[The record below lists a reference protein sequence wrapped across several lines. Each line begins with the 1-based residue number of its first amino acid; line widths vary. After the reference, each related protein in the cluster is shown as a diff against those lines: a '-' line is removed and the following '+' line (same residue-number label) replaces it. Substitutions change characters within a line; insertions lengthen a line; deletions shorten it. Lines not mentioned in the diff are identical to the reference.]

1 MHPVSTGNPTALRQM
16 RGQVIAPVAVNLC
29 SNDRSEHAPAA
40 MTQSR
45 KRHPV
50 RLMLVAVA
58 MTGIFASAH
67 AGPTL
72 YERLGGRDAVGRIVD
87 ELIETSRVDPVS
99 AHLFVK
105 VNHKRLKQKI
115 AEQICALAGGPVPF
129 EGDDMKTTHAG
140 LGITEE
146 DFYRLVEH
154 LVAILDRSG
163 VGTREKNE
171 LLGLLA
177 PLKRDVVT
185 K

>member
-1 MHPVSTGNPTALRQM
+1 MPPVSVRNPPGLRRTRDQ
-16 RGQVIAPVAVNLC
+16 VAVHAADK
-29 SNDRSEHAPAA
+29 SVVTDRSFHASTA
-40 MTQSR
+40 MTQVR
-45 KRHPV
+45 RRHPV
-50 RLMLVAVA
+50 RLMLAAVA

-67 AGPTL
+67 ADTTL
-72 YERLGGRDAVGRIVD
+72 YERLGGREAVGRIVD
-87 ELIETSRVDPVS
+87 ELIETTRVDPVS
-99 AHLFVK
+99 AHHFVK

-129 EGDDMKTTHAG
+129 DGDDMKTTHAG

-146 DFYRLVEH
+146 DFYRLVEN

-171 LLGLLA
+171 LLRLLA
-177 PLKRDVVT
+177 PLKRDVVM